1 MAKLIDLNTIFDD
14 RGILTVIEK
23 SLPFQINRVFYIY
36 GVDNSI
42 RGKHRH
48 KETIQA
54 AICINGSCR
63 ISNNDGKTNVDYTL
77 DSKSKCLI
85 LFPEDYHTMSD
96 FSKDAV
102 LLVLASHHY
111 DPNDY
116 IYEPY

>member
-1 MAKLIDLNTIFDD
+1 MAKLIYLNTIFDD
-14 RGILTVIEK
+14 RGSLTVIEK
-23 SLPFQINRVFYIY
+23 CLPFQINRVFYIY

-63 ISNNDGKTNVDYTL
+63 ISNNDGRTILDYTL

-85 LFPEDYHTMSD
+85 LFPEDFHTMRD

>member
-1 MAKLIDLNTIFDD
+1 MAELINLRTILDS
-14 RGILTVIEK
+14 RGSLTVIEK
-23 SLPFQINRVFYIY
+23 CLPFQIKRVFYIY

-54 AICINGSCR
+54 AICINGSCK
-63 ISNNDGKTNVDYTL
+63 ILNDDGKIKVDYTL

-85 LFPEDYHTMSD
+85 LYPEDYHIMSD
-96 FSKDAV
+96 FSEDAI
-102 LLVLASHHY
+102 LLVLASHQY
-111 DPNDY
+111 DPDDY